1 DRAGIAA
8 TLVGVPGGQAM
19 TPAEEKGR
27 CLVTA
32 LRHGIDPR
40 LVIALRATDAGA
52 DHIAFGIEDPAADTW
67 DKQCDEAA
75 RTIRHTIGRFARN
88 VGAFDWWDDQAGRY
102 TDRFLTY
109 FSRGGPGYDG
119 YAPVKNP
126 PVEND
131 PTNLNVNHL
140 RNLTVYYQSE

>member
-1 DRAGIAA
+1 VILASERARIDAVAA
-8 TLVGVPGGQAM
+8 
-19 TPAEEKGR
+19 
-27 CLVTA
+27 
-32 LRHGIDPR
+32 RHGIDSR
-40 LVIALRATDAGA
+40 LLVALRQTENGGPGREFGIMDGATTWDDQA
-52 DHIAFGIEDPAADTW
+52 DH
-67 DKQCDEAA
+67 AA
-75 RTIRHTIGRFARN
+75 RTIRHTIGRFARA
-88 VGAFDWWDDQAGRY
+88 VGAFDWWDDEGGRY

-140 RNLTVYYQSE
+140 RNLTVYYQAECAV